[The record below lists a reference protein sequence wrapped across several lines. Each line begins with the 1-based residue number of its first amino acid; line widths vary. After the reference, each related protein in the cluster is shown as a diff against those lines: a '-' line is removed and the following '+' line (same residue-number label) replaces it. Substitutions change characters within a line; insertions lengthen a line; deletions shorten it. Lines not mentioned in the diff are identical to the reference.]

1 MQGDVTRWVYF
12 MRSDIRARAHAHGQ
26 VKVTKE
32 VEKIVYVEKPVERIV
47 EKIIE
52 VPYEVRKF
60 KA

>member
-1 MQGDVTRWVYF
+1 M
-12 MRSDIRARAHAHGQ
+12 
-26 VKVTKE
+26 TKE